1 MRTLKVAFIHADDCI
16 ISCSLRLFGIAQIK
30 FNYNYNHAPDPLDE
44 VGCLDS
50 LERGTVEWNSG
61 TVEWNSGMG
70 NYD

>member
-1 MRTLKVAFIHADDCI
+1 MY
-16 ISCSLRLFGIAQIK
+16 LRPGSELSTRSRLTAS
-30 FNYNYNHAPDPLDE
+30 YR
-44 VGCLDS
+44 GCLDS